1 MKHIQREITPINEE
15 DLFIVLNH
23 PEADFDYMTHF
34 HSDFELNMVLN
45 TKGKR
50 IIGDSVE
57 DFSAFDL
64 VLLGPNLPHSWAGET
79 IKGNH
84 VVTIQFHKQFLDFPL
99 LSKKM
104 FSPIKELLQK
114 STKGI
119 QFLEEE
125 NSPICKK
132 ILNLC
137 KSTGFNASLEFFS
150 ILHDLAVNPN
160 QRVLTSSAFDS
171 ESIVR
176 ESKSRRIS
184 KICDYVNAN
193 YMNPMRLSDIAAE
206 VAMSDSALSHFFKK
220 RTNRNLVDYINDV
233 RIGYASKMLYETTH
247 SISEVALFCGFNN
260 ISNFNRLFKKL
271 KGQTPTSFRD
281 DIHKILLKY

>member
-23 PEADFDYMTHF
+23 PEADFDYATHF

-50 IIGDSVE
+50 IVGDSVE
-57 DFSAFDL
+57 DFSFFDL
-64 VLLGPNLPHSWAGET
+64 VLLGPNLPHSWSGET
-79 IKGNH
+79 IKGNR

-99 LSKKM
+99 LNKKM

-119 QFLEEE
+119 QFLEEK

-137 KSTGFNASLEFFS
+137 KLTGFNASLEFFS
-150 ILHDLAVNPN
+150 ILYDLAANPN

-184 KICDYVNAN
+184 KICEYVNTN
-193 YMNPMRLSDIAAE
+193 YMNPIKLSDIAAE

-220 RTNRNLVDYINDV
+220 RTNRNLIDYINDV

-260 ISNFNRLFKKL
+260 ISNFNRIFKKL
-271 KGQTPTSFRD
+271 KGQTPSNFRD
-281 DIHKILLKY
+281 NIHKILLKY